1 MASLALLPLLIY
13 YQGTPQAKR
22 SMQGAVNKM
31 PIESRAEQHTSSMLG
46 GGNEVDSYATPLR
59 RSFFTSTMSTS
70 VLHPCRL
77 AAGSARCRSEC
88 AHGRLSLRPVRYRPM
103 MFDGGGRLFGVS
115 CGVVCKKDLNLNCPP
130 KAHHSFLFELHRIGF
145 VIWSQILLIT
155 KTPILSFTCF
165 AANKPFLVCPKNNL
179 VSLTGGWIIGTF
191 AYFPAWLKCCAPKAQ

>member
-88 AHGRLSLRPVRYRPM
+88 AHGRLSLRPVRYRTV
-103 MFDGGGRLFGVS
+103 GGGRVA

-130 KAHHSFLFELHRIGF
+130 KAHRKKASWELFFF
-145 VIWSQILLIT
+145 VR
-155 KTPILSFTCF
+155 TPSNWFR
-165 AANKPFLVCPKNNL
+165 NL
-179 VSLTGGWIIGTF
+179 VSDF
-191 AYFPAWLKCCAPKAQ
+191 VD